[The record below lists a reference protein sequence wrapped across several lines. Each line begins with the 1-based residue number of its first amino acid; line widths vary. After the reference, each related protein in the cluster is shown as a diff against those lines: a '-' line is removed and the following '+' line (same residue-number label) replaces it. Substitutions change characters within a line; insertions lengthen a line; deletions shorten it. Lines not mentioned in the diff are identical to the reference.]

1 MALEAK
7 ASASGRP
14 AALVLA
20 GGLSRRMGG
29 GDKSLLQ
36 LAGRP
41 LLAHVLGRLAA
52 QTADIAISANGDP
65 ARFADF
71 GRPVLADTI
80 EGHLGPLAGLLAG
93 MVWAR
98 EIGSAAVVSVPTD
111 SPFIPTDLLA
121 RLAKAAAADR
131 PGFPVLAASAGKR
144 HPTVGLW
151 PVRLA
156 GRLLEFLAS
165 GATYKVTAFA
175 DANGATTLDFPP
187 STVARASV
195 DPFFNINTPDDL
207 AEAEALLARAAR

>member
-1 MALEAK
+1 MAVEAK
-7 ASASGRP
+7 AGAWGRP

-29 GDKSLLQ
+29 GDKSLVL
-36 LAGRP
+36 LGKRP

-52 QTADIAISANGDP
+52 QTADIAVSANGDP
-65 ARFADF
+65 ARFAEF

-111 SPFIPTDLLA
+111 SPFIPTNLVA
-121 RLAKAAAADR
+121 RLAKAAAATPDI
-131 PGFPVLAASAGKR
+131 PLIAASAGKR

-151 PVRLA
+151 PVQLA

-165 GATYKVTAFA
+165 GATYKVAAFA
-175 DANGATTLDFPP
+175 DANGAATLDFPP
-187 STVARASV
+187 VTMAASAV
-195 DPFFNINTPDDL
+195 DPFFNLNTPEDL
-207 AEAEALLARAAR
+207 AEAEALLARGAR

>member
-1 MALEAK
+1 MAAK
-7 ASASGRP
+7 SGPSGRP

-29 GDKSLLQ
+29 GDKSLIL
-36 LAGRP
+36 LARRP

-52 QTADIAISANGDP
+52 QTTDIAISANGDP

-93 MVWAR
+93 MVWAK
-98 EIGSAAVVSVPTD
+98 ELGSTAVVSVPTD
-111 SPFIPTDLLA
+111 SPFIPTNLVA
-121 RLAKAAAADR
+121 RLAKAATTR
-131 PGFPVLAASAGKR
+131 PDIPLLAASAGKR

-165 GATYKVTAFA
+165 GTTYKVTAFA
-175 DANGATTLDFPP
+175 DSNGATTLDFPP
-187 STVARASV
+187 AAIAGAAV
-195 DPFFNINTPDDL
+195 DPFFNVNTPDDL
-207 AEAEALLARAAR
+207 AEAEALLARAPR